1 MLKTTVE
8 EIEQAEKLMKELL
21 DKGGLEFR
29 GSCNKVL
36 TKIENTQENI
46 GMTPQLLL
54 SVLFLRKYLGTF

>member
-1 MLKTTVE
+1 MGTTPA
-8 EIEQAEKLMKELL
+8 EIEQAEKLMRELL
-21 DKGGLEFR
+21 DKGGLGFKD
-29 GSCNKVL
+29 GYGKVL